1 MMRNRFDEQLCLLN
15 KELLEMGA
23 LIERSIKNATK
34 ALLKQDV
41 ETAKAAIGFDK
52 EVDQK
57 ERDIEALCIKL
68 LLQQQPVAGDLR
80 LISAAMKMIT
90 DMERIGDQ
98 AADISEIVIHLSG
111 TPYIKKLVHLPL
123 MADGA
128 INMVSASLD
137 AYVAK
142 DLGLVRRVI
151 EMDDVIDNLF
161 DIIKNELI
169 ELIRKDAAYGTQAID
184 LLMIAKYFERIGD
197 HAQNIAEWVEYSI
210 TGKHKGEYLTR
221 SIMLRTMKTSANS

>member
-197 HAQNIAEWVEYSI
+197 HAQNIAEWVEYS
-210 TGKHKGEYLTR
+210 
-221 SIMLRTMKTSANS
+221 